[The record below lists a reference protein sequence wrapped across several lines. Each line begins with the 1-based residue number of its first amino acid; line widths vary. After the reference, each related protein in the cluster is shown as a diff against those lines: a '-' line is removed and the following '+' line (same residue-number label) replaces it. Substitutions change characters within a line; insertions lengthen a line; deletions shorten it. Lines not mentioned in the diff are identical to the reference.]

1 MGNMDVKRIITHCSE
16 FVIDAIQIYCRVLK
30 KEADFRRDQK
40 RR

>member
-1 MGNMDVKRIITHCSE
+1 MDVKKIITHCSI
-16 FVIDAIQIYCRVLK
+16 FVIDAIQMYSRVLK